1 MIKKK
6 KDIHIDVNRLDKM
19 NLFKV
24 PFVNDKVPNITEQI
38 EKRLKYV
45 KKEKEKLLEEDKKY
59 NFIFDIPF
67 NKTKKKTFKRKTK
80 KTLKI
85 RTSTQENYKKQ
96 ILDINQPINNNFEKS
111 IYSHS
116 EGIIDDKK
124 FNILLNKNKQENKLK
139 NQNKFRNSAF
149 FITEEKQK
157 SSLLHLTSNF
167 SRNFSESNVFS
178 PLKYDLLKKNTFNN
192 EEEIQFISNSSHFSD
207 DYDVFNNFNNNLSFD
222 SNITKNKKK
231 TFKSKSE
238 VSFIKN
244 MNLKKSKIPYPIYKH
259 LNNTLENTKKIKND
273 IIHYSNSFS
282 KNNPYKNEKDNN
294 EYSDK
299 MIPLEKKKQKF
310 FIYKLG
316 YYLSLDPKF
325 KDALSTTKTV
335 SLLNPI
341 SSFTFKNEIGK
352 EMKIKIKYEP
362 LNKFKIMPNR
372 FYDNAFKKPKWV
384 DKKNLELR
392 NGFKEIYNKLEKNKF
407 QLKKIKKKHN
417 I

>member
-85 RTSTQENYKKQ
+85 RTSTLENYKKQ

-167 SRNFSESNVFS
+167 
-178 PLKYDLLKKNTFNN
+178 
-192 EEEIQFISNSSHFSD
+192 
-207 DYDVFNNFNNNLSFD
+207 
-222 SNITKNKKK
+222 
-231 TFKSKSE
+231 
-238 VSFIKN
+238 
-244 MNLKKSKIPYPIYKH
+244 
-259 LNNTLENTKKIKND
+259 
-273 IIHYSNSFS
+273 
-282 KNNPYKNEKDNN
+282 
-294 EYSDK
+294 
-299 MIPLEKKKQKF
+299 
-310 FIYKLG
+310 
-316 YYLSLDPKF
+316 
-325 KDALSTTKTV
+325 
-335 SLLNPI
+335 
-341 SSFTFKNEIGK
+341 
-352 EMKIKIKYEP
+352 
-362 LNKFKIMPNR
+362 
-372 FYDNAFKKPKWV
+372 
-384 DKKNLELR
+384 
-392 NGFKEIYNKLEKNKF
+392 
-407 QLKKIKKKHN
+407 
-417 I
+417 

>member
-1 MIKKK
+1 MI
-6 KDIHIDVNRLDKM
+6 
-19 NLFKV
+19 
-24 PFVNDKVPNITEQI
+24 
-38 EKRLKYV
+38 
-45 KKEKEKLLEEDKKY
+45 
-59 NFIFDIPF
+59 
-67 NKTKKKTFKRKTK
+67 
-80 KTLKI
+80 
-85 RTSTQENYKKQ
+85 Q
-96 ILDINQPINNNFEKS
+96 IL
-111 IYSHS
+111 
-116 EGIIDDKK
+116 
-124 FNILLNKNKQENKLK
+124 L
-139 NQNKFRNSAF
+139 
-149 FITEEKQK
+149 
-157 SSLLHLTSNF
+157 
-167 SRNFSESNVFS
+167 
-178 PLKYDLLKKNTFNN
+178 
-192 EEEIQFISNSSHFSD
+192 
-207 DYDVFNNFNNNLSFD
+207 
-222 SNITKNKKK
+222 
-231 TFKSKSE
+231 KSKSE